1 MSSKIKNLKA
11 DSVKKFV
18 PWSEQEIKKQLD
30 DMPLEEFEDF
40 LKGVTAKGHEGR
52 PQHAELLS
60 VSVLLKYSILI

>member
-1 MSSKIKNLKA
+1 MSSKMESLKV
-11 DSVKKFV
+11 DSIEQFV

-60 VSVLLKYSILI
+60 VSTLF